1 VVAHKGLN
9 LGVPQNAQFLLITT
23 PIMPYSHLS
32 GIRGIA
38 EEVTGHDHRCPHW
51 LNGCE
56 SKTMISRLVIIFI
69 LSLLLCACSPYPRYR
84 SGGGD
89 APMLE
94 TPPEG
99 KTTTNDRIRFGLII
113 QQYLGKPYSGSS
125 AYDPGLDCSDFVRTV
140 FRKYNGQILPRTV
153 ADMFRE
159 GQPIA
164 RSLLDF
170 GDLVFF
176 KTDRHKVS
184 HVGIYVGNHRF
195 VHASTSRGVIISGL
209 GEQYWAQRFVAGRR
223 FEPDTSKS
231 P

>member
-1 VVAHKGLN
+1 MTTVA
-9 LGVPQNAQFLLITT
+9 
-23 PIMPYSHLS
+23 
-32 GIRGIA
+32 
-38 EEVTGHDHRCPHW
+38 C
-51 LNGCE
+51 NGCE
-56 SKTMISRLVIIFI
+56 SKTMISRLVIISI
-69 LSLLLCACSPYPRYR
+69 LSLVLFACSPYPRYR

-94 TPPEG
+94 TPPEN

-125 AYDPGLDCSDFVRTV
+125 VYDPGLDCSDFVRTV

-159 GQPIA
+159 GRPIA
-164 RSLLDF
+164 RGLLDF

-176 KTDRHKVS
+176 KTDRHQVS